1 MTHQHDEHDPKNRAE
16 GPDAKSGPSA
26 PPELFTAEQ
35 AAAHLHVSGTWLRQQ
50 LRARHFSGVKIAG
63 RWYMTGDQ
71 ITEAIAFMTSP
82 ALPPEPVSPAGLA
95 RNSRFRRRAN
105 LKSVLPPP

>member
-1 MTHQHDEHDPKNRAE
+1 MTHQHDAHDADCRME
-16 GPDAKSGPSA
+16 GLDAKSGPST

-50 LRARHFSGVKIAG
+50 LRARRFTGVKIAG
-63 RWYMTGDQ
+63 RWYMTGEQ
-71 ITEAIAFMTSP
+71 ITDAITSLTST

-95 RNSRFRRRAN
+95 RNSRFRRRVN
-105 LKSVLPPP
+105 LKNVLPPP